1 MNIFRKTFFLIFVV
15 FTWLI
20 LSGLMQPTVQAASPA
35 TSHEQNMTYD
45 PGGFCDLHWGE
56 PLNQIKQEYR
66 MKLLGYSY
74 GMARYWVLI
83 PDAHGEMYLQGP
95 VMAKV
100 CFYEGRL
107 LSITIFMNG
116 GFEERVRHI
125 SHRYGTPRRFEGLY
139 VWEGPYTTMLLGQD
153 DKGITLMMLSNV
165 LKKIRM

>member
-15 FTWLI
+15 FTLLI

-83 PDAHGEMYLQGP
+83 PDAYGEMYLQGP
-95 VMAKV
+95 VMAKA

-107 LSITIFMNG
+107 VSITIFMNG

-125 SHRYGTPRRFEGLY
+125 SRRYGTPRRFERLY

>member
-1 MNIFRKTFFLIFVV
+1 MLASLLRI
-15 FTWLI
+15 I
-20 LSGLMQPTVQAASPA
+20 LLTATLKILERGLDKGP
-35 TSHEQNMTYD
+35 
-45 PGGFCDLHWGE
+45 
-56 PLNQIKQEYR
+56 I
-66 MKLLGYSY
+66 
-74 GMARYWVLI
+74 I

-95 VMAKV
+95 VMAKA

-107 LSITIFMNG
+107 VSITIFMNG